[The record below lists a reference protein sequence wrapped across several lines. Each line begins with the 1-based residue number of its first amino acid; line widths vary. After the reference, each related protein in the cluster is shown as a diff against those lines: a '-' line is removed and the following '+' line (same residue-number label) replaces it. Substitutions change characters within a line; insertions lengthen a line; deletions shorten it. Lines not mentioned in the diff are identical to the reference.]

1 MELYKHEAE
10 GLVKMSK
17 LTEVS
22 VCPKPIERQSVA
34 TCLRVFCE
42 ETSTAIINHS
52 GMRNVD
58 GREHTAAFVKVV
70 VNWWKIVNVK
80 SIGVHVRFN
89 NKLQLW
95 CKTLL
100 TKG

>member
-1 MELYKHEAE
+1 MELYKPEAE

-17 LTEVS
+17 LMEVS
-22 VCPKPIERQSVA
+22 VYPKPIKRQSVA
-34 TCLRVFCE
+34 TCLMVFCE
-42 ETSTAIINHS
+42 GTYTAIINHPV
-52 GMRNVD
+52 MRNVD
-58 GREHTAAFVKVV
+58 GREHTAAFIKIV

-80 SIGVHVRFN
+80 SIRIHVRFN

-95 CKTLL
+95 YKSLL

>member
-1 MELYKHEAE
+1 MELYKLEAE

-17 LTEVS
+17 LMEVS
-22 VCPKPIERQSVA
+22 VYPKPIETECSNLFKGI
-34 TCLRVFCE
+34 LRRVHCY
-42 ETSTAIINHS
+42 HHP

-58 GREHTAAFVKVV
+58 GREHTAAFIKIV

-80 SIGVHVRFN
+80 SIGIHVRFN

-95 CKTLL
+95 YKSLL

>member
-1 MELYKHEAE
+1 MELYKLEAE

-17 LTEVS
+17 STEVS
-22 VCPKPIERQSVA
+22 VYLKPRERQSVA

-42 ETSTAIINHS
+42 ETYTATINHL

-58 GREHTAAFVKVV
+58 GREHTAAFIKIV

-80 SIGVHVRFN
+80 STGVDVRFN

-95 CKTLL
+95 YKSL
-100 TKG
+100 